1 MNENKNAVRKTVYMN
16 EELERRCEI
25 LFGEAGAKSFSDF
38 VSKALELYID
48 KLITGAHGNLLT
60 EELSQAIRD
69 EVRPIASR
77 LSKSLY
83 RYAVMLDMLC
93 QIIAYQDTQW
103 TPDDLELLRR
113 FANVRV
119 AKMRG
124 KIDLEALLNDNR
136 FEKEREENTEDYL

>member
-1 MNENKNAVRKTVYMN
+1 
-16 EELERRCEI
+16 
-25 LFGEAGAKSFSDF
+25 
-38 VSKALELYID
+38 
-48 KLITGAHGNLLT
+48 
-60 EELSQAIRD
+60 
-69 EVRPIASR
+69 
-77 LSKSLY
+77 
-83 RYAVMLDMLC
+83 MLDMLC

-136 FEKEREENTEDYL
+136 FEKEQEENTEDYL

>member
-1 MNENKNAVRKTVYMN
+1 MKSTASAELWVRSSRICSRTA
-16 EELERRCEI
+16 
-25 LFGEAGAKSFSDF
+25 F
-38 VSKALELYID
+38 
-48 KLITGAHGNLLT
+48 
-60 EELSQAIRD
+60 
-69 EVRPIASR
+69 RPITSR
-77 LSKSLY
+77 LSKGLY

-124 KIDLEALLNDNR
+124 KIDLESLLNDNR

>member
-1 MNENKNAVRKTVYMN
+1 
-16 EELERRCEI
+16 
-25 LFGEAGAKSFSDF
+25 
-38 VSKALELYID
+38 
-48 KLITGAHGNLLT
+48 
-60 EELSQAIRD
+60 
-69 EVRPIASR
+69 
-77 LSKSLY
+77 
-83 RYAVMLDMLC
+83 MLDMLC

-103 TPDDLELLRR
+103 SPDDLELLRR